1 MRGTKKAAM
10 IAACI
15 VGVLLLAGVGLF
27 VGATWDTMPEE
38 ARQEVQPSPALLEKV
53 VQGPSPG
60 KSSGFLPRSLTAI
73 WPIWGSSPT
82 MKLLR
87 EVRLSAQE
95 EQVELWLPVTWNGLH
110 ITAYCRGE
118 IAFQEDTL
126 TFRLLEAKAGLLSLP
141 VSTVLSLAEP
151 RLPDSLQRT
160 GEDTLSLGTPR
171 FSLEEYGVQVS
182 VGLQEAYI
190 EGGAFVLRTDS
201 LSHAL
206 GTVFAGGLGLFAL
219 LKRQIQKKS

>member
-27 VGATWDTMPEE
+27 VGATWDTLPEE

-53 VQGPSPG
+53 VQGALTGEELRVSPQELNG
-60 KSSGFLPRSLTAI
+60 YLAYLGEQSDNE
-73 WPIWGSSPT
+73 
-82 MKLLR
+82 LLR
-87 EVRLSAQE
+87 EVRLSAQG

-206 GTVFAGGLGLFAL
+206 GTVLQGAL
-219 LKRQIQKKS
+219 DFLLS

>member
-1 MRGTKKAAM
+1 MRGTKKAAV

-27 VGATWDTMPEE
+27 VGATWDTLPEE

-53 VQGPSPG
+53 VQGALTGEELRVSPQELNG
-60 KSSGFLPRSLTAI
+60 YLAYLGEQSDNE
-73 WPIWGSSPT
+73 
-82 MKLLR
+82 LLR

-201 LSHAL
+201 LSDAL
-206 GTVFAGGLGLFAL
+206 GTVLQGAL
-219 LKRQIQKKS
+219 DFLLS

>member
-27 VGATWDTMPEE
+27 VGATWDTLPEE

-53 VQGPSPG
+53 VQGALTGEELRVSPQELG
-60 KSSGFLPRSLTAI
+60 GYLAYLGEQSDNE
-73 WPIWGSSPT
+73 
-82 MKLLR
+82 LLR

-171 FSLEEYGVQVS
+171 FSLEEYGVQIS

-201 LSHAL
+201 LSDAL
-206 GTVFAGGLGLFAL
+206 GTVLQGAL
-219 LKRQIQKKS
+219 DRWFS

>member
-53 VQGPSPG
+53 VQGALTGEELRVSPQELNG
-60 KSSGFLPRSLTAI
+60 YLAYLGEQSDNE
-73 WPIWGSSPT
+73 
-82 MKLLR
+82 LLR

-171 FSLEEYGVQVS
+171 FSLEEYGVQIS

-201 LSHAL
+201 LSDAL
-206 GTVFAGGLGLFAL
+206 GTVLQGAL
-219 LKRQIQKKS
+219 DFLLS

>member
-1 MRGTKKAAM
+1 MRGTKNAAV

-53 VQGPSPG
+53 VQGALTGEELRVSPQELNG
-60 KSSGFLPRSLTAI
+60 YLAYLGEQSDNE
-73 WPIWGSSPT
+73 
-82 MKLLR
+82 LLR

-110 ITAYCRGE
+110 ITAYCRGK

-201 LSHAL
+201 LSDAL
-206 GTVFAGGLGLFAL
+206 GTVLQGAL
-219 LKRQIQKKS
+219 DRWFS

>member
-1 MRGTKKAAM
+1 MRGTKKAAV

-53 VQGPSPG
+53 VQGALTGEELRVSPQELNG
-60 KSSGFLPRSLTAI
+60 YLAYLGEQSDNE
-73 WPIWGSSPT
+73 
-82 MKLLR
+82 LLR

-171 FSLEEYGVQVS
+171 FSLEEYGVQIS

-201 LSHAL
+201 LSDAL
-206 GTVFAGGLGLFAL
+206 GTVLQGAL
-219 LKRQIQKKS
+219 DRWFS

>member
-53 VQGPSPG
+53 VQGALTGEELRVSPQELNG
-60 KSSGFLPRSLTAI
+60 YLAYLGEQSDNE
-73 WPIWGSSPT
+73 
-82 MKLLR
+82 LLR

-206 GTVFAGGLGLFAL
+206 GTVLQGAL
-219 LKRQIQKKS
+219 DFLLS

>member
-1 MRGTKKAAM
+1 MRGTKKAAV

-27 VGATWDTMPEE
+27 VGVTWDTLPEE

-53 VQGPSPG
+53 VQGALTGEELRVSPQELNG
-60 KSSGFLPRSLTAI
+60 YLAYLGEQSDNE
-73 WPIWGSSPT
+73 
-82 MKLLR
+82 LLR

-206 GTVFAGGLGLFAL
+206 GTVLQGAL
-219 LKRQIQKKS
+219 DFLLS

>member
-1 MRGTKKAAM
+1 MRGTKKAEM

-27 VGATWDTMPEE
+27 VGATWDTLPEE

-53 VQGPSPG
+53 VQGALTGEELRVSPQELG
-60 KSSGFLPRSLTAI
+60 GYLAYLGEQSDNE
-73 WPIWGSSPT
+73 
-82 MKLLR
+82 LLR

-171 FSLEEYGVQVS
+171 FSLEEYGVQIS

-201 LSHAL
+201 LSDAL
-206 GTVFAGGLGLFAL
+206 GTVLQGAL
-219 LKRQIQKKS
+219 DFLLS

>member
-1 MRGTKKAAM
+1 M

-53 VQGPSPG
+53 VQGALTGEELRVSPQELG
-60 KSSGFLPRSLTAI
+60 GYLAYLGEQSDNE
-73 WPIWGSSPT
+73 
-82 MKLLR
+82 LLR

-110 ITAYCRGE
+110 ITAYCRGK

-141 VSTVLSLAEP
+141 VTTVLSLAEP

-201 LSHAL
+201 LSVAL
-206 GTVFAGGLGLFAL
+206 GTVWQGAL
-219 LKRQIQKKS
+219 DFLLS

>member
-53 VQGPSPG
+53 VQGALTGEELRVSPQELNG
-60 KSSGFLPRSLTAI
+60 YLAYLGEQSDNE
-73 WPIWGSSPT
+73 
-82 MKLLR
+82 LLR

-95 EQVELWLPVTWNGLH
+95 EQVELWLPVIWNGLH

-171 FSLEEYGVQVS
+171 FSLEEYGVQIS

-201 LSHAL
+201 LSDAL
-206 GTVFAGGLGLFAL
+206 GTVLQGAL
-219 LKRQIQKKS
+219 DFLLS

>member
-1 MRGTKKAAM
+1 MRGTKKAAV

-53 VQGPSPG
+53 VQGALTGEELRVSPQELNG
-60 KSSGFLPRSLTAI
+60 YLAYLGEQSDNE
-73 WPIWGSSPT
+73 
-82 MKLLR
+82 LLR

-206 GTVFAGGLGLFAL
+206 GTVLQGAL
-219 LKRQIQKKS
+219 DFLLS

>member
-27 VGATWDTMPEE
+27 VGATWDTLPEE

-53 VQGPSPG
+53 VQGALTGEELRVSPQELNG
-60 KSSGFLPRSLTAI
+60 YLAYLGEQSDNE
-73 WPIWGSSPT
+73 
-82 MKLLR
+82 LLR

-206 GTVFAGGLGLFAL
+206 GTVLQGAL
-219 LKRQIQKKS
+219 DFLLS

>member
-1 MRGTKKAAM
+1 MRGTKKAAV

-53 VQGPSPG
+53 VQGALTGEELRVSPQELNG
-60 KSSGFLPRSLTAI
+60 YLAYLGEQSDNE
-73 WPIWGSSPT
+73 
-82 MKLLR
+82 LLR
-87 EVRLSAQE
+87 EVRLSAQG

-118 IAFQEDTL
+118 MAFQEDTL

-190 EGGAFVLRTDS
+190 EGGEFVLRTDS
-201 LSHAL
+201 LTDAL
-206 GTVFAGGLGLFAL
+206 GTVLQGAL
-219 LKRQIQKKS
+219 DFLLS

>member
-27 VGATWDTMPEE
+27 VGATWDTLPEE

-53 VQGPSPG
+53 VQGALTGEELRVSPQELNG
-60 KSSGFLPRSLTAI
+60 YLAYLGEQSDNE
-73 WPIWGSSPT
+73 
-82 MKLLR
+82 LLR

-201 LSHAL
+201 LSDAL
-206 GTVFAGGLGLFAL
+206 GTVLQGAL
-219 LKRQIQKKS
+219 DFLLS

>member
-1 MRGTKKAAM
+1 MRGTKNAAV

-27 VGATWDTMPEE
+27 VGVTWDTLPEE

-53 VQGPSPG
+53 VQGALTGEELRVSPQELG
-60 KSSGFLPRSLTAI
+60 GYLAYLGEQSDNE
-73 WPIWGSSPT
+73 
-82 MKLLR
+82 LLR

-206 GTVFAGGLGLFAL
+206 GTVLQGAL
-219 LKRQIQKKS
+219 DFLLS

>member
-27 VGATWDTMPEE
+27 VGVTWDTLPEE
-38 ARQEVQPSPALLEKV
+38 ARQEVQPSSALLEKV
-53 VQGPSPG
+53 VQGALTGEELRVSPQELG
-60 KSSGFLPRSLTAI
+60 GYLAYLGEQSDNE
-73 WPIWGSSPT
+73 
-82 MKLLR
+82 LLR

-171 FSLEEYGVQVS
+171 FSLEEYGVQIS

-201 LSHAL
+201 LTDAL
-206 GTVFAGGLGLFAL
+206 GTVLQGAL
-219 LKRQIQKKS
+219 DFLIS

>member
-1 MRGTKKAAM
+1 MRGTKKAAV

-27 VGATWDTMPEE
+27 VGATWDTLPEE

-53 VQGPSPG
+53 VQGALTGEELRVSPQELNG
-60 KSSGFLPRSLTAI
+60 YLAYLGEQSDNE
-73 WPIWGSSPT
+73 
-82 MKLLR
+82 LLR

-171 FSLEEYGVQVS
+171 FSLEEYGVQIS

-201 LSHAL
+201 LSDAL
-206 GTVFAGGLGLFAL
+206 GTVLQGAL
-219 LKRQIQKKS
+219 DFLLS

>member
-1 MRGTKKAAM
+1 MRGTKKAAV

-53 VQGPSPG
+53 VQGALTGEELRVSPQELNG
-60 KSSGFLPRSLTAI
+60 YLAYLGEQSDNE
-73 WPIWGSSPT
+73 
-82 MKLLR
+82 LLR

-201 LSHAL
+201 LSDAL
-206 GTVFAGGLGLFAL
+206 GTVLQGAL
-219 LKRQIQKKS
+219 DRWFS

>member
-15 VGVLLLAGVGLF
+15 VGVLLLAWVGLF
-27 VGATWDTMPEE
+27 VGVTWDTMPEE

-53 VQGPSPG
+53 VQGALTGEELRVSPQELNG
-60 KSSGFLPRSLTAI
+60 YLAYLGEQSDNE
-73 WPIWGSSPT
+73 
-82 MKLLR
+82 LLR

-126 TFRLLEAKAGLLSLP
+126 TFRLLEAKAGLL
-141 VSTVLSLAEP
+141 
-151 RLPDSLQRT
+151 
-160 GEDTLSLGTPR
+160 
-171 FSLEEYGVQVS
+171 
-182 VGLQEAYI
+182 
-190 EGGAFVLRTDS
+190 
-201 LSHAL
+201 
-206 GTVFAGGLGLFAL
+206 
-219 LKRQIQKKS
+219 

>member
-15 VGVLLLAGVGLF
+15 VGVLLLAGVCLF

-53 VQGPSPG
+53 VQGALTGEELRVSPQELG
-60 KSSGFLPRSLTAI
+60 GYLAYLGEQSDNE
-73 WPIWGSSPT
+73 
-82 MKLLR
+82 LLR

-171 FSLEEYGVQVS
+171 FSLEEHGVQVS

-206 GTVFAGGLGLFAL
+206 GTVLQGAL
-219 LKRQIQKKS
+219 DFLLS

>member
-27 VGATWDTMPEE
+27 VGATWDTLPEE

-53 VQGPSPG
+53 VQGALTGEELRVSPQELNG
-60 KSSGFLPRSLTAI
+60 YLAYLGEQSDNE
-73 WPIWGSSPT
+73 
-82 MKLLR
+82 LLR

-201 LSHAL
+201 LSDAL
-206 GTVFAGGLGLFAL
+206 GTVLQGAL
-219 LKRQIQKKS
+219 DRWFS

>member
-53 VQGPSPG
+53 VQGALTGEELRVSPQELG
-60 KSSGFLPRSLTAI
+60 GYLAYLGEQSDNE
-73 WPIWGSSPT
+73 
-82 MKLLR
+82 LLR

-206 GTVFAGGLGLFAL
+206 GTVLQGAL
-219 LKRQIQKKS
+219 DFLLS

>member
-53 VQGPSPG
+53 VQG
-60 KSSGFLPRSLTAI
+60 SLT
-73 WPIWGSSPT
+73 GEELRVSPQELNGYLAYLGEQSDNE
-82 MKLLR
+82 LLR

-206 GTVFAGGLGLFAL
+206 GTVLQGAL
-219 LKRQIQKKS
+219 DRWFS

>member
-1 MRGTKKAAM
+1 MRGTKKAAV

-27 VGATWDTMPEE
+27 VGATWDTLPEE

-53 VQGPSPG
+53 VQGALTGEELRVSPQELG
-60 KSSGFLPRSLTAI
+60 GYLAYLGEQSDNE
-73 WPIWGSSPT
+73 
-82 MKLLR
+82 LLR

-171 FSLEEYGVQVS
+171 FSLEEYGVQIS

-206 GTVFAGGLGLFAL
+206 GTVLQGAL
-219 LKRQIQKKS
+219 DFLLS

>member
-53 VQGPSPG
+53 VQGALTGEELRVSPQELNG
-60 KSSGFLPRSLTAI
+60 YLAYLGEQSDNE
-73 WPIWGSSPT
+73 
-82 MKLLR
+82 LLR

-201 LSHAL
+201 LTDAL
-206 GTVFAGGLGLFAL
+206 GTVLQGAL
-219 LKRQIQKKS
+219 DFLLS

>member
-27 VGATWDTMPEE
+27 VGATWDTLPEE

-53 VQGPSPG
+53 VQGALTGEELRVSPQELNG
-60 KSSGFLPRSLTAI
+60 YLAYLGEQSDNE
-73 WPIWGSSPT
+73 
-82 MKLLR
+82 LLR

-126 TFRLLEAKAGLLSLP
+126 TLRLLEAKAGLLSLP

-171 FSLEEYGVQVS
+171 FSLEEYGVQIS

-201 LSHAL
+201 LTDAL
-206 GTVFAGGLGLFAL
+206 GTVLQGAL
-219 LKRQIQKKS
+219 DFLLS

>member
-1 MRGTKKAAM
+1 MRGTKKAAV

-27 VGATWDTMPEE
+27 VGATWDTLPEE

-53 VQGPSPG
+53 VQGALTGEELRVSPQELG
-60 KSSGFLPRSLTAI
+60 GYLAYLGEQSDNE
-73 WPIWGSSPT
+73 
-82 MKLLR
+82 LLR

-206 GTVFAGGLGLFAL
+206 GTVLQGAL
-219 LKRQIQKKS
+219 DFLLS

>member
-53 VQGPSPG
+53 IQGALTGEELRVSPQELNG
-60 KSSGFLPRSLTAI
+60 YLAYLGEQSDNE
-73 WPIWGSSPT
+73 
-82 MKLLR
+82 LLR

-171 FSLEEYGVQVS
+171 FSLEEYGVQIS

-201 LSHAL
+201 LSDAL
-206 GTVFAGGLGLFAL
+206 GTVLQGAL
-219 LKRQIQKKS
+219 DFLLS

>member
-27 VGATWDTMPEE
+27 VGVTWDTLPEE

-53 VQGPSPG
+53 VQGALTGEELRVSPQELG
-60 KSSGFLPRSLTAI
+60 GYLAYLGEQSDNE
-73 WPIWGSSPT
+73 
-82 MKLLR
+82 LLR

-201 LSHAL
+201 LSDAL
-206 GTVFAGGLGLFAL
+206 GTVLQGAL
-219 LKRQIQKKS
+219 DFLLS

>member
-1 MRGTKKAAM
+1 MRGTKKAAV

-53 VQGPSPG
+53 VQGALTGEELRVSPQELNG
-60 KSSGFLPRSLTAI
+60 YLAYLGEQSDNE
-73 WPIWGSSPT
+73 
-82 MKLLR
+82 LLR

-95 EQVELWLPVTWNGLH
+95 EQVELWLPVTWNGLD

-171 FSLEEYGVQVS
+171 FSLEEYGVQIS

-201 LSHAL
+201 LSDAL
-206 GTVFAGGLGLFAL
+206 GTVLQGAL
-219 LKRQIQKKS
+219 DFLLS

>member
-53 VQGPSPG
+53 IQGALTGEELRVSPQELG
-60 KSSGFLPRSLTAI
+60 GYLAYLGEQSDNE
-73 WPIWGSSPT
+73 
-82 MKLLR
+82 LLR

-201 LSHAL
+201 LSDAL
-206 GTVFAGGLGLFAL
+206 GTVLQGAL
-219 LKRQIQKKS
+219 DFLLS

>member
-1 MRGTKKAAM
+1 MRGTKKAAV

-53 VQGPSPG
+53 VQGALTGEELRVSPQELNG
-60 KSSGFLPRSLTAI
+60 YLAYLGEQSDNE
-73 WPIWGSSPT
+73 
-82 MKLLR
+82 LLR
-87 EVRLSAQE
+87 EVRLSAQG

-206 GTVFAGGLGLFAL
+206 GTVLQGAL
-219 LKRQIQKKS
+219 DFLLS

>member
-53 VQGPSPG
+53 VQGALTGEELRVSPQELG
-60 KSSGFLPRSLTAI
+60 GYLAYLGEQSDNE
-73 WPIWGSSPT
+73 
-82 MKLLR
+82 LLR

-201 LSHAL
+201 LSDAL
-206 GTVFAGGLGLFAL
+206 GTVLQGAL
-219 LKRQIQKKS
+219 DFLLS

>member
-27 VGATWDTMPEE
+27 VGATWDTLPEE

-53 VQGPSPG
+53 VQGALTGEELRVSPQELG
-60 KSSGFLPRSLTAI
+60 GYLAYLGEQSDNE
-73 WPIWGSSPT
+73 
-82 MKLLR
+82 LLR

-110 ITAYCRGE
+110 ITAYCRGK

-171 FSLEEYGVQVS
+171 FSLEEYGVQIS

-206 GTVFAGGLGLFAL
+206 GTVLQGAL
-219 LKRQIQKKS
+219 DFLLS

>member
-1 MRGTKKAAM
+1 M
-10 IAACI
+10 
-15 VGVLLLAGVGLF
+15 
-27 VGATWDTMPEE
+27 
-38 ARQEVQPSPALLEKV
+38 QPSPALLEKV
-53 VQGPSPG
+53 VQGALTGEELRVSPQELNG
-60 KSSGFLPRSLTAI
+60 YLAYLGEQSDNE
-73 WPIWGSSPT
+73 
-82 MKLLR
+82 LLR

-95 EQVELWLPVTWNGLH
+95 EQVELWLPVTWNGLD

-206 GTVFAGGLGLFAL
+206 GTVLQGAL
-219 LKRQIQKKS
+219 DFLLS

>member
-1 MRGTKKAAM
+1 MRGTKKAAV

-53 VQGPSPG
+53 VQGALTGEELRVSPQELNG
-60 KSSGFLPRSLTAI
+60 YLAYLGEQSDNE
-73 WPIWGSSPT
+73 
-82 MKLLR
+82 LLR

-110 ITAYCRGE
+110 ITAYCRGK

-201 LSHAL
+201 LTDAL
-206 GTVFAGGLGLFAL
+206 GTVLQGAL
-219 LKRQIQKKS
+219 DFLLS

>member
-27 VGATWDTMPEE
+27 VGATWGTLPEE

-53 VQGPSPG
+53 VQGALTGEELRVSPQELNG
-60 KSSGFLPRSLTAI
+60 YLAYLGEQSDNE
-73 WPIWGSSPT
+73 
-82 MKLLR
+82 LLR

-201 LSHAL
+201 LSDAL
-206 GTVFAGGLGLFAL
+206 GTVLQGAL
-219 LKRQIQKKS
+219 DRWFS

>member
-27 VGATWDTMPEE
+27 VGVTWDTMPEE

-53 VQGPSPG
+53 VQGALTGEELRVSPQEVNG
-60 KSSGFLPRSLTAI
+60 YLAYLGEQSDNE
-73 WPIWGSSPT
+73 
-82 MKLLR
+82 LLR

-110 ITAYCRGE
+110 ITAYCRGK

-206 GTVFAGGLGLFAL
+206 GTVLQGAL
-219 LKRQIQKKS
+219 DFLLS